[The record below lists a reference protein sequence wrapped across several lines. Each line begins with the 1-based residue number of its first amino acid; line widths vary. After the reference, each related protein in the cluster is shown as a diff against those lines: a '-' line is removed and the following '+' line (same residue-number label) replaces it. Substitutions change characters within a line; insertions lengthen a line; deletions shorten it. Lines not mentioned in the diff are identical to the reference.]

1 MNYIDPTLEVAQI
14 LPINLRLDP
23 AGLTTVDWTL
33 TEEGNDDVSFSFTS
47 PSANF
52 SFTDMG
58 YFQAFSCDFFAEG
71 IDLSPERFYILRG
84 AYNGSTVYVGKIFV
98 TEQDIESYSVNDA
111 KYTPK
116 SSTNNFVILD

>member
-1 MNYIDPTLEVAQI
+1 MNYVDPTLEVAQI
-14 LPINLRLDP
+14 LPINMNAASGDSI
-23 AGLTTVDWTL
+23 AWTL
-33 TEEGNDDVSFSFTS
+33 TEEGDDDISFSFTS

-52 SFTDMG
+52 SLTDMG

-84 AYNGSTVYVGKIFV
+84 SLNGSTVYVGKIFV
-98 TEQDIESYSVNDA
+98 TEQDIESYSVNNA
-111 KYTPK
+111 KYAPK